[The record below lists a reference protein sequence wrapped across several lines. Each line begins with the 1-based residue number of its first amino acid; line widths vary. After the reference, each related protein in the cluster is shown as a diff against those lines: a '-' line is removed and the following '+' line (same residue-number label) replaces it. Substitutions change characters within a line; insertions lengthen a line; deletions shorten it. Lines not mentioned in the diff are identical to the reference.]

1 MRVYTSEEP
10 AMSGGSFTHNN
21 TVAPKETKVF
31 PLLSL
36 KGRTAIVSGAGAGIG
51 LRVAQGFAEAGANV
65 AIWYHSNK
73 EALTR
78 AQEIEDEYGVKCE
91 RPTDPLGRAY
101 QVDVTQDLK
110 VKEAIDDIVA
120 EFNGR
125 LDIFVANAGI
135 PWTQGPM
142 LDGDNAHY
150 RKVVATDLD
159 STYYCAKYAGQH
171 WRRQKKEG
179 TTLDGKP
186 LAGFTYGSFIATA
199 SMSGHV
205 VNIPQLQ
212 AAYNAAK
219 AGIIHLVKSLAVEW
233 VRFARANT
241 VSPGY
246 MATEISDFV
255 PPETKSIWKD
265 KIPMGREGEPHELKG
280 VYLFLASDASSY
292 TTGTDIICDGGYCLP

>member
-1 MRVYTSEEP
+1 MRLYTSNKP
-10 AMSGGSFTHNN
+10 AMQGGVFSHDN
-21 TVAPKETKVF
+21 TVAPAQTNVF

-36 KGRTAIVSGAGAGIG
+36 QGRTAIVSGAGAGIG

-73 EALTR
+73 EAITR
-78 AQEIEDEYGVKCE
+78 AQEIEKEYGVKC
-91 RPTDPLGRAY
+91 RAY
-101 QVDVTQDLK
+101 PVDVTHDIK
-110 VKEAIDDIVA
+110 VKEAIDEIVD

-142 LDGDNAHY
+142 LDGDNNHY

-159 STYYCAKYAGQH
+159 STFYCAKYAGQH

-179 TTLDGKP
+179 TTTHGKP
-186 LAGFTYGSFIATA
+186 LKGFAYGSFIATA
-199 SMSGHV
+199 SMSGHI

-233 VRFARANT
+233 VQFARANT

-246 MATEISDFV
+246 MATEISDFI
-255 PPETKSIWKD
+255 PPETKNIWRD
-265 KIPMGREGEPHELKG
+265 KIPMGREGQPHELKG

-292 TTGTDIICDGGYCLP
+292 TTGTDILCDGGYCLP

>member
-1 MRVYTSEEP
+1 MRLYTSAEP
-10 AMSGGSFTHNN
+10 AMKGGSFTHNN
-21 TVAPKETKVF
+21 TLAPAEKEVF
-31 PLLSL
+31 RLLSL

-51 LRVAQGFAEAGANV
+51 LRVAQSFAEAGANV

-73 EALTR
+73 EAITR
-78 AQEIEDEYGVKCE
+78 AQEIEAEYGVKC
-91 RPTDPLGRAY
+91 RAY
-101 QVDVTQDLK
+101 QVNVTSDAQ
-110 VKEAIDDIVA
+110 VKEAIDSIVA
-120 EFNGR
+120 EFKGR
-125 LDIFVANAGI
+125 LDVFVANAGI

-179 TTLDGKP
+179 TTLDGRT
-186 LAGFTYGSFIATA
+186 LTGFSYGSFIATA
-199 SMSGHV
+199 SMSGHI

-219 AGIIHLVKSLAVEW
+219 AGVAHLVKSLAVEW
-233 VRFARANT
+233 VQFARANT

-246 MATEISDFV
+246 MATEISDFI
-255 PPETKSIWKD
+255 PPETKNIWRD